1 MRYSSRLFA
10 LGLSAVCGCFCLVAY
25 GFSPA
30 RADETAAKEDRK
42 TEAAPTENSEAALTA
57 AIDREIAKVWE
68 RDGVTPAGASS
79 DEEFLRRVCMDTVG
93 IPPTPEQAAEFL
105 DDKSPDKRA
114 KLIDQLVDN
123 SHFGE
128 HLADLWL
135 NILTG
140 RTKVKDSADAV
151 LGIWLAE
158 QFNSGRGFDQ
168 VMYDII
174 TAQGKMSDN
183 PAAAYYGGKRELK
196 TPDIA
201 GEATRQFTGVQIQC
215 AQCHDHPYEDAW
227 KVAEFN
233 GVASFFA
240 GTKLRR
246 NGKVRPSQGEV
257 TDNRVQQVD
266 LEALQEKLKNVPE
279 ARREEALEAARYSQP
294 KYLLGDTLKVRD
306 ARLWR
311 KAWAGWVISAE
322 NNQTRSYIANRFW
335 SFLFGMGI
343 LNPVDDF
350 NSFNEPSHPE
360 LLQLLADDIGEH
372 GYDIKRFYRA
382 VLKSR
387 TYHLSSADTARKAE
401 AWHFASH
408 PVRQLTPEQFF
419 AALISVN
426 ATAERQ
432 RNIGNDRNPY
442 TKELQQ
448 AKSYQKREAAGKLG
462 EKEKKYEYDL
472 EAIEKLRDQVEKM
485 SDDWALRRAA
495 AKGYTRSSDDDEET
509 EADGFSLT
517 IDQALLVMNGQATT
531 LLSDW
536 SKGSV
541 LDTAV
546 SKFDTDPKRLERL
559 YLVVL
564 NRRPDDSELKRST
577 DYLKSAKSKEDAWE
591 DILFTLLVSTEF
603 ATTR

>member
-1 MRYSSRLFA
+1 MLGAQTEPLMRDSSKLFA
-10 LGLSAVCGCFCLVAY
+10 LGLLAAGGCFCVLAS
-25 GFSPA
+25 GFTPA
-30 RADETAAKEDRK
+30 RAEDSTDATKEDRK
-42 TEAAPTENSEAALTA
+42 TEVAPSEDTEAALTA
-57 AIDREIAKVWE
+57 AIDREISAVWE
-68 RDGVTPAGASS
+68 RDGVTPAGPSS

-93 IPPTPEQAAEFL
+93 IPPTPEQAVAFL

-114 KLIDQLVDN
+114 RLIDQLVDN
-123 SHFGE
+123 KHFGE

-140 RTKVKDSADAV
+140 RNKIKDSAD
-151 LGIWLAE
+151 
-158 QFNSGRGFDQ
+158 
-168 VMYDII
+168 DII

-215 AQCHDHPYEDAW
+215 AQCHDHPYEDKW
-227 KVAEFN
+227 KVAEFD

-246 NGKVRPSQGEV
+246 DGKVRPNQGEV
-257 TDNRVQQVD
+257 TDTRVGQVD
-266 LEALQEKLKNVPE
+266 MEQLKRQPE
-279 ARREEALEAARYSQP
+279 ARREAALEAARYTQP
-294 KYLLGDTLKVRD
+294 KYLLGDTLKVKD
-306 ARLWR
+306 GRLWR
-311 KAWAGWVISAE
+311 KAWAGWVIDAE
-322 NNQTRSYIANRFW
+322 NHQTQSYIANRFW

-360 LLQLLADDIGEH
+360 LLKLLADDIGEN

-382 VLKSR
+382 VLNSR
-387 TYHLSSADTARKAE
+387 TYQLSSTDSAKKAE

-426 ATAERQ
+426 ASAERK

-442 TKELQQ
+442 TKELEQ
-448 AKSYQKREAAGKLG
+448 AKNYQKREAAGKLG

-472 EAIEKLRDQVEKM
+472 EAIEKLRGQVEKM

-536 SKGSV
+536 SRGSV

-546 SKFDTDPKRLERL
+546 SKFDSDPRRLEQL

-564 NRRPDDSELKRST
+564 NRRPDTAEQKRSL
-577 DYLKSAKSKEDAWE
+577 DYFKSSKVKEDAWE

>member
-30 RADETAAKEDRK
+30 HADETAPAKEDRK
-42 TEAAPTENSEAALTA
+42 TEAAPTENTEAALTA

-68 RDGVTPAGASS
+68 RDGVTPAGSSS

-93 IPPTPEQAAEFL
+93 IPPTPEQAAAFL

-114 KLIDQLVDN
+114 RLIDKLVDN

-140 RTKVKDSADAV
+140 RNKIKDSADAV

-158 QFNSGRGFDQ
+158 QFNNGRGFDQ

-215 AQCHDHPYEDAW
+215 AQCHDHPYEDKW
-227 KVAEFN
+227 KVAEFD

-246 NGKVRPSQGEV
+246 DGKVRPNQGEV
-257 TDNRVQQVD
+257 TDTRVGQVD
-266 LEALQEKLKNVPE
+266 MEKLKRLPE
-279 ARREEALEAARYSQP
+279 ARREAALEAARYTQP
-294 KYLLGDTLKVRD
+294 KYLLGNTLKVKD
-306 ARLWR
+306 GRLWR
-311 KAWAGWVISAE
+311 KAWASWVIDPE
-322 NNQTRSYIANRFW
+322 NHQTQSYIANRFW

-360 LLQLLADDIGEH
+360 LLKLLADDIGEN

-387 TYHLSSADTARKAE
+387 TYQLSSTDTPKKAE
-401 AWHFASH
+401 VWHFASH

-426 ATAERQ
+426 ATAERK

-442 TKELQQ
+442 TKELEQ
-448 AKSYQKREAAGKLG
+448 AKNYQKREAAGKLG

-536 SKGSV
+536 SRGSV

-546 SKFDTDPKRLERL
+546 SKFDSDPKRLEQL

-564 NRRPDDSELKRST
+564 NRRPDTTEQKRAL
-577 DYLKSAKSKEDAWE
+577 DYLKSSKVTEDAWE